1 MVRLLLKPIGADTER
16 AGDSP
21 APIDVQLANVDRKSP
36 NVYTFQRDERIAQ
49 VVAEVD
55 STGAGWMRIGHRVI
69 PFYSTRT
76 DGQVQVWMDGAIH
89 RFEII
94 ERTARRATGAVAGGP
109 KTTLNAPMPG
119 TILKINVAKGD
130 SFTPSQ
136 ALIIMESMKME
147 MTLSVPHGGTIAE
160 ITCHTGQLVEM
171 GALLARLDPNTGDA
185 S

>member
-1 MVRLLLKPIGADTER
+1 MVRLLLKPIGADTDR

-21 APIDVQLANVDRKSP
+21 APIEVQLANLDRKSP
-36 NVYTFQRDERIAQ
+36 HVYSFQRGEKISHLI
-49 VVAEVD
+49 AEVD
-55 STGAGWMRIGHRVI
+55 PTGAGWMRIGNRVI

-76 DGQVQVWMDGAIH
+76 EGQVQVWIDGAIH

-130 SFTPSQ
+130 SFSPSQ
-136 ALIIMESMKME
+136 ALVIMESMKME
-147 MTLSVPHGGTIAE
+147 MTLSVPHGGIIAE

-171 GALLARLDPNTGDA
+171 GALLARLDPKSGDGP
-185 S
+185 

>member
-1 MVRLLLKPIGADTER
+1 MVRLLLKPIGVGADGS
-16 AGDSP
+16 GDGP

-36 NVYTFQRDERIAQ
+36 HVFSFQQDEK
-49 VVAEVD
+49 VTHLVAEVD
-55 STGAGWMRIGHRVI
+55 ASGAGWMRLGHRVV
-69 PFYSTRT
+69 PFYSMRT
-76 DGQVQVWMDGAIH
+76 DGQVQVWIDGMIH

-130 SFTPSQ
+130 SFSPSQ

-147 MTLSVPHGGTIAE
+147 MTLSVPHGGTIME

-171 GALLARLDPNTGDA
+171 GALLARLEPKAGEA